1 MDRGAAFSVTYP
13 IVEYGHTP
21 AVFPTKLYEGLTQS
35 IDASFIN
42 MLPGPASAV
51 VSAILI
57 NLISM

>member
-1 MDRGAAFSVTYP
+1 MDRCVAFSVAYP
-13 IVEYGHTP
+13 IVEYGHTL
-21 AVFPTKLYEGLTQS
+21 AAFPTKLYEGLNQS
-35 IDASFIN
+35 INASFLN